1 MTPTAV
7 TAPSAV
13 EAAVAAPAT
22 AATPPAV
29 STPATAVAATAV
41 AATAP
46 TVAAAARTLGNQA
59 RPAVRPDSVK
69 AGDRRRRSRCGLRY
83 GSATEEQRAG
93 HGAGT
98 QRTRCRAA

>member
-1 MTPTAV
+1 MTPATV
-7 TAPSAV
+7 TPPSAV

-22 AATPPAV
+22 AATPSALAAP
-29 STPATAVAATAV
+29 ATAV

-46 TVAAAARTLGNQA
+46 TVAAAAARALGNQA
-59 RPAVRPDSVK
+59 GPAVRPDSVK
-69 AGDRRRRSRCGLRY
+69 AGYRRCGSRCGRGLRH

-98 QRTRCRAA
+98 QRTCGRAA